1 MLQEITSALL
11 TLPSASPAA
20 RRSWITDP
28 SGLLTWM
35 LLVVVAFGAAWIG
48 HRVLYVLLARILPE
62 PKLVRFTKTPARV
75 LLLLVFL
82 RWTLATLGPGFTS
95 SDSYTADIET
105 TWLQRLFVLALIASA
120 TWLIIG
126 LIAGADDLILR
137 KYKMDVRDN
146 RQARRMHTQVR
157 VIARTLMIIVGLIG
171 GAAALMTFES
181 VRQFG
186 LSLLASAGIAGLI
199 LGLAARPTFENIIA
213 GIQIAL
219 TQPITLDDAVVVE
232 GEWGWVEEITATYVV
247 VKIWDER
254 RLIVPFKRFIEQP
267 FQNWTRKTA
276 DIIGT
281 VLVHCDYSVPVEEV
295 RAELKRLCEAS
306 DKWDKRV
313 CVLQVTEAGPRELQL
328 RALVSAAD
336 SPTAWDL
343 RCEIRE
349 QLVAFIRDK
358 YPGALPRVRAELEID
373 EEAP

>member
-1 MLQEITSALL
+1 MPAIL
-11 TLPSASPAA
+11 TTPTGTFLSDFPAPA
-20 RRSWITDP
+20 VWGIVL
-28 SGLLTWM
+28 GAA
-35 LLVVVAFGAAWIG
+35 VIAAWIA
-48 HRVLYVLLARILPE
+48 HRLAYLILSRLLPE
-62 PKLVRFTKTPARV
+62 PKLVRFTKMPAR
-75 LLLLVFL
+75 FL
-82 RWTLATLGPGFTS
+82 
-95 SDSYTADIET
+95 
-105 TWLQRLFVLALIASA
+105 LALLAIRFAGEIALALGLAVDLPIDDWAWPRHLIMLGVIVSA

-126 LIAGADDLILR
+126 LIAGFDDLILR
-137 KYKMDVRDN
+137 KYKTDVRDN
-146 RQARRMHTQVR
+146 RLARRMHTQVR
-157 VIARTLMIIVGLIG
+157 VIARTLMIIVGLVG
-171 GAAALMTFES
+171 GAAALMTFDS

-232 GEWGWVEEITATYVV
+232 GEWGWIEEITATYVV

-254 RLIVPFKRFIEQP
+254 RLVVPFKRFIEQP

-281 VLVHCDYSVPVEEV
+281 VFIHCDYSVPVEAL
-295 RAELKRLCEAS
+295 RNELKRLCDAS

-349 QLVAFIRDK
+349 KLVAFIRDK

-373 EEAP
+373 EEATP